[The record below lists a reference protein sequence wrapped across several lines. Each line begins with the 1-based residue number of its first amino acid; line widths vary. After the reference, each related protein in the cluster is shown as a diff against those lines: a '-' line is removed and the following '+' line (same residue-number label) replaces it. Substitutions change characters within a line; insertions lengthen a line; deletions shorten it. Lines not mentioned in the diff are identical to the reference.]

1 MGISSLSISLLL
13 AAAPLPVEPAQ
24 APAAAPAPVQPM
36 AEADYRLVLE
46 NGDLTQLDAA
56 CRDAARFGLGPR
68 MRDLRDRLMLVAPAP
83 QPFAVVTANARALLA
98 CRAPGSARRVLTRYG
113 PGPGP
118 QRQEWLLLSWRAA
131 SVALDHEAAVL
142 ALRRLADGDLS
153 RLEALQVEVGESDAG
168 LRLTRS
174 ALDQLALHEAA
185 LGRLDRAAA
194 VALSGQTPGLAA
206 AERLALAA
214 RWLEALGQHDSSQ
227 LIESALD
234 QAAAAEA
241 WALAEEL
248 LRLQLQLERNAGGDG
263 ARPRA
268 RLERL
273 ATRVDDRYTLWQLL
287 QDGAESPE
295 QDRQRAELERQLRS
309 PRDQA
314 GQPSLEESIKPGPAG
329 PVTPANP

>member
-1 MGISSLSISLLL
+1 MRF
-13 AAAPLPVEPAQ
+13 AP
-24 APAAAPAPVQPM
+24 
-36 AEADYRLVLE
+36 
-46 NGDLTQLDAA
+46 
-56 CRDAARFGLGPR
+56 
-68 MRDLRDRLMLVAPAP
+68 
-83 QPFAVVTANARALLA
+83 
-98 CRAPGSARRVLTRYG
+98 
-113 PGPGP
+113 
-118 QRQEWLLLSWRAA
+118 
-131 SVALDHEAAVL
+131 
-142 ALRRLADGDLS
+142 
-153 RLEALQVEVGESDAG
+153 
-168 LRLTRS
+168 
-174 ALDQLALHEAA
+174 
-185 LGRLDRAAA
+185 
-194 VALSGQTPGLAA
+194 PGLEA

-214 RWLEALGQHDSSQ
+214 RWLEALGQHDASQ
-227 LIESALD
+227 LIEAALD

-248 LRLQLQLERNAGGDG
+248 LRLQLRLERNAGGDG

-314 GQPSLEESIKPGPAG
+314 GQSSLEESRKPGPAG